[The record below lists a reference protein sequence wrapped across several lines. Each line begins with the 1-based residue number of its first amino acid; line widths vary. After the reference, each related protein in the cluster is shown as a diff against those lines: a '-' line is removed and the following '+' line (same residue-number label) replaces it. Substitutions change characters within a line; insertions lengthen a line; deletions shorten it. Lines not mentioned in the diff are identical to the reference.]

1 MNIFQ
6 KLLKIQNEVK
16 ATKDLTNEFG
26 HFNYRSA
33 ERIYNA
39 VKPICEK
46 YGAVLR
52 VTDEVVEI
60 GGKHFVKAIA
70 ELIDVEMQGEIYAIS
85 SVGWAGIPE
94 QKKGLDFSQIVGS
107 AESYANKY
115 CVSALMLLDDVKDP
129 DALPPDDKYE
139 FAKDKEESMKRNKKR
154 ADAEENWRLLN
165 GNEVEVKLRN
175 GEWMK
180 LSEMRLAWLE
190 LLLKDER
197 FNDIQDFIQ
206 HNIDIIKGVEKV

>member
-1 MNIFQ
+1 MNIFM
-6 KLLKIQNEVK
+6 KLLKIQQEVK

-52 VTDEVVEI
+52 VTDDVVEVA
-60 GGKHFVKAIA
+60 GRPYVKAIA
-70 ELIDVEMQGEIYAIS
+70 ELIDTEMQGEIYAIS
-85 SVGWAGIPE
+85 SVGWARIPE
-94 QKKGLDFSQIVGS
+94 QKKGLDDSQMTGS

-115 CVSALMLLDDVKDP
+115 AVSALMLLDDVKDA

-139 FAKDKEESMKRNKKR
+139 QAKEKSEAMKRNKKR
-154 ADAEENWRLLN
+154 ADEEENWRLLN
-165 GNEVEVKLRN
+165 GNEVEVKMRN
-175 GEWMK
+175 GQWKK
-180 LSEMRLAWLE
+180 LSEMPLAWLE
-190 LLLKDER
+190 LLLKDDR
-197 FNDIQDFIQ
+197 FADIVDFVQ
-206 HNIDIIKGVEKV
+206 ENINIIKGAK

>member
-6 KLLKIQNEVK
+6 KLLKIQQDIK
-16 ATKDLTNEFG
+16 ATKDMTNEFG
-26 HFNYRSA
+26 HFNYRNA
-33 ERIYNA
+33 ERIYNSA
-39 VKPICEK
+39 KPICEK

-52 VTDEVVEI
+52 VTDEVVEVS
-60 GGKHFVKAIA
+60 GRPYVKAIA
-70 ELIDVEMQGEIYAIS
+70 ELIDIEMQGEIYAIS
-85 SVGWAGIPE
+85 SVGWARIPE
-94 QKKGLDFSQIVGS
+94 SKKGMDDSQLTGS
-107 AESYANKY
+107 ASSYANKY
-115 CVSALMLLDDVKDP
+115 AVSALFLLDDNKDP

-139 FAKDKEESMKRNKKR
+139 FAKDKEESMKRNKKK

-190 LLLKDER
+190 MLLKDER
-197 FNDIQDFIQ
+197 FSDITDLVQ
-206 HNIDIIKGVEKV
+206 HNIDIIKGVAKV

>member
-1 MNIFQ
+1 MNIFT
-6 KLLKIQNEVK
+6 KLLKIQQEVK

-52 VTDEVVEI
+52 VTDDVVEVA
-60 GGKHFVKAIA
+60 GRPYVKAIA
-70 ELIDVEMQGEIYAIS
+70 ELIDTEMQGEIYAIS
-85 SVGWAGIPE
+85 SVGWARIPE
-94 QKKGLDFSQIVGS
+94 SKKGMDDSQLTGS
-107 AESYANKY
+107 SSSYARKY
-115 CVSALMLLDDVKDP
+115 SMGGLLLLDDEKDP

-139 FAKDKEESMKRNKKR
+139 QAKEKADAMKRNKAK

-165 GNEVEVKLRN
+165 GDVEVKMKN
-175 GEWMK
+175 GQWRK
-180 LSEMRLAWLE
+180 LSEMPLAWLE
-190 LLLKDER
+190 LLLKDDR
-197 FNDIQDFIQ
+197 FNDIQDFVNE
-206 HNIDIIKGVEKV
+206 NIRIIKGAK